1 MIGSGQTT
9 KKIRLKLRKEDTID
23 IICFNCNHF
32 DTKRIGG
39 CKAFPGQIPN
49 IILNGQSDHLQ
60 WIKGQRGDYVYT
72 PIVKPAKIWGRLEKA
87 SRSYKRSG
95 KRPIIENWT

>member
-1 MIGSGQTT
+1 MIDSSQTM
-9 KKIRLKLRKEDTID
+9 KRIRLKLRKEDTID
-23 IICFNCNHF
+23 IICFNCTYF
-32 DTKRIGG
+32 DTMRIGG

-49 IILNGQSDHLQ
+49 IILNGQSDHHQ
-60 WIKGQRGDYVYT
+60 VMKGQRGDYVYT
-72 PIVKPAKIWGRLEKA
+72 PIVAPVKMWGRLERA